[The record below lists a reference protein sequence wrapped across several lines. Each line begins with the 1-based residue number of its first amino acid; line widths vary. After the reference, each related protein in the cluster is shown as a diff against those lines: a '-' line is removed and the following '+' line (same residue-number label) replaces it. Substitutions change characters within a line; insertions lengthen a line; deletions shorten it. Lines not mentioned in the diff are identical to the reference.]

1 MDGDFETTQG
11 RRMPTTKSA
20 LEEEQVLKKKNY
32 RQQEA
37 LLHHHQDDDHC
48 VVHSQVTRQ
57 RKHDGDLQSA
67 AVKIIP
73 YTGLPTFPFL
83 LHKMLND
90 AELYGFEEVVSWL
103 NDGRSFKIHDKQKF
117 VCKIIFRYFRNQHQY
132 KSFQRQRKHF

>member
-1 MDGDFETTQG
+1 
-11 RRMPTTKSA
+11 MPTTKSA
-20 LEEEQVLKKKNY
+20 LEEGQVLKKKNY
-32 RQQEA
+32 RQKEA
-37 LLHHHQDDDHC
+37 LLHHHQDDHC
-48 VVHSQVTRQ
+48 VVLHSQVTRQ
-57 RKHDGDLQSA
+57 QKHDGDLQSA
-67 AVKIIP
+67 AVEIIP

-117 VCKIIFRYFRNQHQY
+117 VCEILFRYFRGQHQY